1 MLKYSFK
8 HKDKYMKI
16 LLLEDDFSY
25 RISIKEYL
33 EYLNFEIDDFD
44 NGQDAQDAIFE
55 NRYDLLLMDVRVPK
69 ISGYEIVKTVREND
83 IDVPI
88 ILVTS
93 LTDIDD
99 LSTGYEI
106 GCNDYIRKPFVLKE
120 LKYRIYQTINSF
132 HFKTSKCTIK
142 LDDSF
147 TYNLEKY
154 ELLKNENPIKLTKI
168 EQKILNFLIKRR
180 GSFSTTNDI
189 IDSIWVSEVISDAD
203 LRMHI
208 KRIRDKTDK
217 NLIVNSRGLGY
228 KIEKI

>member
-1 MLKYSFK
+1 
-8 HKDKYMKI
+8 MKI

-93 LTDIDD
+93 LTDIND

-106 GCNDYIRKPFVLKE
+106 GCNDYIR
-120 LKYRIYQTINSF
+120 
-132 HFKTSKCTIK
+132 
-142 LDDSF
+142 
-147 TYNLEKY
+147 
-154 ELLKNENPIKLTKI
+154 
-168 EQKILNFLIKRR
+168 
-180 GSFSTTNDI
+180 
-189 IDSIWVSEVISDAD
+189 
-203 LRMHI
+203 
-208 KRIRDKTDK
+208 
-217 NLIVNSRGLGY
+217 
-228 KIEKI
+228 